1 MTTSNEPGYYEDGS
15 FGIRIENICITV
27 PADTPNSFGSRYC
40 RFETITLCPIQLSLI
55 HRSLLSEGEVQ
66 WINAYHR
73 EVREKLLPLMSE
85 TFPEAVEFL
94 LRQTEEMA

>member
-15 FGIRIENICITV
+15 FGIRIENVCITV
-27 PADTPNSFGSRYC
+27 RADTPNRFRSDYC
-40 RFETITLCPIQLSLI
+40 RFETITLCPLQLSLV
-55 HRSLLSEGEVQ
+55 HRPLLSACEVD

-85 TFPEAVEFL
+85 TFPDAVEFL
-94 LRQTEEMA
+94 LRQTEELA